1 MAQRRAARFKES
13 AFHSPLRQ
21 SHPSVFDVN
30 VSSVAKRKPP
40 PTVPL
45 ALIVPT
51 MTMMVLNR
59 NHCIAR

>member
-21 SHPSVFDVN
+21 SHPSVFVVN

-51 MTMMVLNR
+51 MMVLNR